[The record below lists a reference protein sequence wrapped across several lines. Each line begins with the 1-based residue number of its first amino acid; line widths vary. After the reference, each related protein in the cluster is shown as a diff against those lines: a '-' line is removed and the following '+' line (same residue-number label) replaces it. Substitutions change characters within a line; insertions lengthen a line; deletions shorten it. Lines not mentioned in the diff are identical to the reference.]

1 MGAEN
6 PSNDTPEV
14 VPVDS
19 GELIIGSRYDNSL
32 HLDTT
37 PVSRV
42 DWITDG
48 EGRSTFDAK
57 LIIDTTPATRP
68 EYIAPP
74 DNVATPDSGTDGGSA
89 ASDQ

>member
-1 MGAEN
+1 MEAES

-19 GELIIGSRYDNSL
+19 GAPVMGSRYDTSL
-32 HLDTT
+32 RLDTA

-42 DWITDG
+42 NWITDG

-68 EYIAPP
+68 EYIVPS